1 MMRIFT
7 KGFFKPVVLFCA
19 LTVSGLCMTSCSY
32 SENCRRRKENSKLL

>member
-19 LTVSGLCMTSCSY
+19 LTVSGMTSC
-32 SENCRRRKENSKLL
+32 EQ